1 MFRFRLE
8 KILQL
13 KIKLFEA
20 KKAELAFIESQIKET
35 ESELERIRKEIENF
49 SYPDGVMTFS
59 EMMALFESLELM
71 RRKEKELMER
81 LEDLRKK
88 REKAVEEL
96 VEAHKEV
103 KILEKLK
110 SRKLEEFR
118 KEMLKKEI
126 KLLDELA
133 ARSVENA

>member
-1 MFRFRLE
+1 
-8 KILQL
+8 
-13 KIKLFEA
+13 
-20 KKAELAFIESQIKET
+20 
-35 ESELERIRKEIENF
+35 
-49 SYPDGVMTFS
+49 MTFS

-71 RRKEKELMER
+71 RRNEKELMER
-81 LEDLRKK
+81 LDDLRKK

-110 SRKLEEFR
+110 SRKLEEFK

-133 ARSVENA
+133 ARSVDNA